1 MLHAT
6 RRHLLS
12 QPHRNGHRIETDR
25 TSDLETWDTVLRYE
39 LVDLTLGDTQQLC
52 DIRDDEGMPSPVE
65 AIRET
70 ARLVA
75 QVLSGELFR

>member
-12 QPHRNGHRIETDR
+12 QPHRNGHRIEAYR

-39 LVDLTLGDTQQLC
+39 LVDLTLGDTQQLS
-52 DIRDDEGMPSPVE
+52 DIGDHERTPSPVK
-65 AIRET
+65 AIRESSG
-70 ARLVA
+70 LVA